1 MTPMRRSILVSLST
15 LALGASLALFACKR
29 QEAAP
34 PPPAAPP
41 AVQAPAPTAAP
52 APAPFR
58 VTGVT
63 VGNAVGADKRVTTPS
78 SVLAVTDTIYAS
90 VATDGTDEAVKLTA
104 RWLYEG
110 DTLVKEESIDIA
122 SAGPEVT
129 AFQVSKPD
137 GWPTGKYKVEI
148 HKDGVPTATQEFEVR

>member
-1 MTPMRRSILVSLST
+1 MTPMRRTNLVSLAT
-15 LALGASLALFACKR
+15 LALGASLALVACKR

-34 PPPAAPP
+34 PPASPP

-52 APAPFR
+52 APAPLK

-63 VGNAVGADKRVTTPS
+63 VGNAIGADKRVTAPTS
-78 SVLAVTDTIYAS
+78 TLAATDTIYAS
-90 VATDGTDEAVKLTA
+90 VATDGTEEAVKLTA

-122 SAGPEVT
+122 SAGPAVT
-129 AFQVSKPD
+129 EFHVSKPD
-137 GWPTGKYKVEI
+137 GWPTGKYKVVI
-148 HKDGVPTATQEFEVR
+148 HKNGVPAATQEFEVR